1 MNRKLTDNE
10 KKTLNEFLEFYSKC
24 PICKNKIQK
33 SHLLDFYFKKDL
45 DSINLKK
52 KLLNLMK
59 QSKNFDEKII
69 VGIPSCICFSKFFPN
84 KKIVYNL
91 EINKELYAYLSPQDV
106 EQMLS
111 FLFE

>member
-1 MNRKLTDNE
+1 MTRKLSDAE

-24 PICKNKIQK
+24 PICKNNIQK
-33 SHLLDFYFKKDL
+33 RHLLDFYFKKDL
-45 DSINLKK
+45 DSVILKK

-69 VGIPSCICFSKFFPN
+69 VGIPCCFCYSRVFP
-84 KKIVYNL
+84 KKKMAYNF
-91 EINKELYAYLSPQDV
+91 EINKELYAYLSPKDV